1 MNVLLSN
8 ENFIMFAMKAYN
20 NPRCYNISE
29 FHDDLNHI
37 KYLKRLLRRYNEKRT
52 LTPLQLRLILNH
64 LIIIF
69 NVFDIDWAVR
79 ILFFKMEKPNSGPT
93 GRFSS
98 LVLLF
103 SLWSPLLPWCYG
115 PVLPAFSWL
124 LILGCCIELC
134 VLLKRNIN
142 DKYNNSNTYAH
153 ILFQQRKLYIV
164 VSDRVP

>member
-1 MNVLLSN
+1 MMNVLLSN

-37 KYLKRLLRRYNEKRT
+37 KYLKRLLRRYKEKRT

-79 ILFFKMEKPNSGPT
+79 ILFFKMEKQLWNVLKTFLVFLSFMPDKLTSIT
-93 GRFSS
+93 KKDIFSS
-98 LVLLF
+98 DIKVDMYIARLLRLV
-103 SLWSPLLPWCYG
+103 
-115 PVLPAFSWL
+115 
-124 LILGCCIELC
+124 
-134 VLLKRNIN
+134 
-142 DKYNNSNTYAH
+142 
-153 ILFQQRKLYIV
+153 
-164 VSDRVP
+164 